1 MRQAKKGFT
10 LRKAI
15 APGIAVLATLFLLTV
30 SLNPIQAAPPKKG
43 EKCTKIGQNSGKSS
57 SRLTCAPVTTL
68 RWVANPKA
76 PAIGSIFK
84 PAQWGQKV
92 DVGNLEVRVKAVDL
106 EVGKEICSNNG
117 FNDGCRFVGLKA
129 EVDPESAIRWVA
141 VEIEVENG
149 FAATVEPGSTD
160 YVYYLVTSTNDL
172 VENDI
177 AVVFGNNL
185 ADVTLKE
192 GEKALG
198 RVVFAVPQTVK
209 ELSALF
215 LIRDQSKKAT
225 KDYYFLLGS

>member
-1 MRQAKKGFT
+1 
-10 LRKAI
+10 LSEAI
-15 APGIAVLATLFLLTV
+15 SRAVAALAALFLFAISTH
-30 SLNPIQAAPPKKG
+30 PIQAAPPKKG
-43 EKCTKIGQNSGKSS
+43 DKCTKIGQSLGKSS
-57 SRLTCAPVTTL
+57 NRLTCSPITTL

-92 DVGNLEVRVKAVDL
+92 AVGNLTVRVKAVDL
-106 EVGKEICSNNG
+106 EVGREICSNNA
-117 FNDGCRFVGLKA
+117 FNDGCRFLGLKA

-160 YVYYLVTSTNDL
+160 YVFYLVTSTNDL

-177 AVVFGNNL
+177 AVVFENNL
-185 ADVTLKE
+185 ADVTLQA
-192 GEKALG
+192 GEKARG
-198 RVVFAVPQTVK
+198 RIVFAVPQTVK

-215 LIRDQSKKAT
+215 LIRDQSKRVT
-225 KDYYFLLGS
+225 KDYYFLLSS